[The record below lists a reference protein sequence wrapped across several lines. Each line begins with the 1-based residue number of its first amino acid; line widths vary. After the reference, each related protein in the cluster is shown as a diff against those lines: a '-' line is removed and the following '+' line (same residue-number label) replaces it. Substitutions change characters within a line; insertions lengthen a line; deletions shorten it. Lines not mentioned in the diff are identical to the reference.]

1 MTLLLVLNVI
11 AGAAAGAAYGLWA
24 LKWAQRRAW
33 TLAILNFVVGVIAL
47 GFAVGYAL
55 ILVDHA
61 HQPQPALVFRP
72 FIPPL
77 LLVPAVARW
86 LELRRDEY
94 REAYA
99 TALARQ
105 IDCRQRERGDAA

>member
-24 LKWAQRRAW
+24 LKWTQRRAW
-33 TLAILNFVVGVIAL
+33 TLALLNLLIGVIAL

-61 HQPQPALVFRP
+61 HKPQPASVFRP
-72 FIPPL
+72 AIPLL

-105 IDCRQRERGDAA
+105 IDRRQRDRGDPA

>member
-11 AGAAAGAAYGLWA
+11 AGSLAGAAYGLWA

-33 TLAILNFVVGVIAL
+33 LLAALNLTIGIIAL

-55 ILVDHA
+55 ILIDHA
-61 HQPQPALVFRP
+61 HQPQPALAFRP
-72 FIPPL
+72 LLPLL

-105 IDCRQRERGDAA
+105 IDRRQRDRGDPE

>member
-1 MTLLLVLNVI
+1 MTLLPVLNVI
-11 AGAAAGAAYGLWA
+11 AGSLAGAAYGLWA

-33 TLAILNFVVGVIAL
+33 LLAALNLLVGVIAL

-55 ILVDHA
+55 ILVDHQHA
-61 HQPQPALVFRP
+61 PQPALVFRP
-72 FIPPL
+72 FIPLL

-99 TALARQ
+99 TALVRQ
-105 IDCRQRERGDAA
+105 IDRRQRDRGDPA